1 MDCREVQSLIVP
13 FIKSELTMEQAKAFF
28 EHIDCCKD
36 CKEELEVYYI
46 LLIGLKQLDEDPSD
60 SLDLHGQFE
69 EHLNKAKERV
79 EKQTWERFPKLVI
92 LLALIGILL
101 VMITREQEYFAKKQ
115 EIEKKTETLF
125 EMLPEYDPFINENML
140 EQEALNHGKG
150 IPYRDPLKKREETKE

>member
-1 MDCREVQSLIVP
+1 MA

-28 EHIDCCKD
+28 EHIDNCKD

-69 EHLNKAKERV
+69 EHLNKARERV
-79 EKQTWERFPKLVI
+79 DKQNWERFPKMVI
-92 LLALIGILL
+92 LLSLIGILL
-101 VMITREQEYFAKKQ
+101 VMITREQEYLAKKQ

-125 EMLPEYDPFINENML
+125 EMLPEYNPFKNSEMMEKEML
-140 EQEALNHGKG
+140 NKNKG
-150 IPYRDPLKKREETKE
+150 ILYRDSIKSTEEKKE